1 MAVAFF
7 AAATIPRAVPAI
19 IILAGSVG
27 LAVLLIFWRAQLQ
40 AVMRTPAVIA
50 ISLFAVYLFINSMF
64 ALNPQAALQKSLI
77 FILLAAA
84 TFALVAY
91 FIAAR
96 PASLRRVALF
106 AVAGLLAGLGILLI
120 ELVLDQPIW
129 RFVHNNFPD
138 LAGGSRKHVN
148 EVDGK
153 IVGAATYLTNRSA
166 ADVVMLFWPA
176 ILLAA
181 ALPGVWRIAARLAL
195 TALVVTCALIS
206 ESQTSMVALGLGLI
220 IYAIARLSLTTVRW
234 MVVSVWVA
242 GLIFA
247 IPLGAMPHKLG
258 WTSLSWMSE
267 SAAARFYIWSYTAD
281 KALENPLTGIGVRG
295 TRELQAT
302 EGLKVKGS
310 DGRRLQPRPGRH
322 AHNAFLQ
329 IWLELGAVG
338 AALLLG
344 LGLALLRHISRLP
357 HESGA
362 IGYALFTTICG
373 VAAFGFGIWQT
384 WLLGAIALSALGYL
398 VGAALDHDRLEAIP
412 QGDKT

>member
-19 IILAGSVG
+19 IILSGSIG

-50 ISLFAVYLFINSMF
+50 FSLFAVYLFINSMF

-138 LAGGSRKHVN
+138 LAGRPIKNVDAVN
-148 EVDGK
+148 GK
-153 IVGAATYLTNRSA
+153 IVAVAIYLSNRNA

-181 ALPGVWRIAARLAL
+181 ALPGLWRIAARFVL
-195 TALVVTCALIS
+195 TALVATCALIS

-220 IYAIARLSLTTVRW
+220 IFAMARLSVKTVRW
-234 MVVSVWVA
+234 MVVSVWVV
-242 GLIFA
+242 GLVFA

-258 WTSLSWMSE
+258 WTSWTSLSDASV
-267 SAAARFYIWSYTAD
+267 AARFYIWSYTAE

-295 TRELQAT
+295 TRELQRT
-302 EGLKVKGS
+302 EGLKAEGS
-310 DGRRLQPRPGRH
+310 DGDRLRPRPGRH

-329 IWLELGAVG
+329 IWLELGAIG

-344 LGLALLRHISRLP
+344 LGLALLRYINRLKQDKA
-357 HESGA
+357 A
-362 IGYALFTTICG
+362 IGYALFATICG

-384 WLLGAIALSALGYL
+384 WLLGVISLSALGYFIG
-398 VGAALDHDRLEAIP
+398 VALAPSQR
-412 QGDKT
+412 